1 MSHDPLAGCR
11 VIGFDLE
18 TTGLQSRSHRIVQ
31 FAVLGSDVD
40 GSAIHY
46 ESLVDPQ
53 RRIPAD
59 AARIHGIQD
68 ADVRG
73 IANFGT
79 HIDRLDELF
88 TDAVVV
94 GHNVRRFD
102 WPFMADEYL
111 RFGRT
116 MPEPRAIIDTLEV
129 ARRLKLPKPHRLG
142 GLCRQFH
149 VSLENAHTA
158 GADAAAT
165 LLLLWQIMEAHPRPF
180 RRTLDDL
187 QTWLSGSQAS
197 SGGALGRGYDDL
209 EPFDSQGK
217 LRVDGENLV
226 FAFGRHRGDTLST
239 VSRVDP
245 DYLRWVRSP
254 SGPLTNADR
263 SLLSDWLTTKTAD

>member
-1 MSHDPLAGCR
+1 MTHDPLAGCR
-11 VIGFDLE
+11 VVGFDLE

-40 GSAIHY
+40 GSSIHY

-53 RRIPAD
+53 RGIPAD
-59 AARIHGIQD
+59 AARIHGIHD

-73 IANFGT
+73 IDTFGA

-111 RFGRT
+111 RCGRT

-129 ARRLKLPKPHRLG
+129 ARRLKLQRPHGLG
-142 GLCRQFH
+142 HLCRTFG
-149 VSLENAHTA
+149 VTLENAHTA

-165 LLLLWQIMEAHPRPF
+165 LLLLWKIMEAHPKPF
-180 RRTLDDL
+180 RRPLEDL
-187 QTWLSGSQAS
+187 QTWMSGSQAS
-197 SGGALGRGYDDL
+197 SGGSLGRGYDDL
-209 EPFDSQGK
+209 KPFDSQGK
-217 LRVDGENLV
+217 LRVDGDDLIL
-226 FAFGRHRGDTLST
+226 AFGRHRGDTLTT
-239 VSRVDP
+239 VANLDP

-254 SGPLTNADR
+254 NGPLEKADR
-263 SLLSDWLTTKTAD
+263 DRLSDYLQ